1 MARSRSTDRLESGKT
16 TAKSI
21 KETWIAFS
29 KKRSEELRN
38 ELVVFYWPLVRY
50 TAERLH
56 AKLVD
61 EVDVEDLNS
70 AGFWGLK
77 EAVEAFDP
85 SRGVKFETYCV
96 QRIRGAMLDELRKQ
110 DWAPRLVRA
119 RQTQVDKVTETLT
132 QRLGYRPSLEEV
144 AQELGATENDAEKVM
159 RDAEDVGMIYL
170 SRKCFET
177 DSSKDVREVDVLVDP
192 RQVDPVLSAQR
203 RDIKELLTRG
213 LNRSERL
220 ILILYYFENM
230 TMKEIGLAL
239 DLSESRVSQMH
250 SSIIGRLKAQYA
262 DKRDEMES
270 EFA

>member
-1 MARSRSTDRLESGKT
+1 MARSRSTDRLPSGKT
-16 TAKSI
+16 TALSI
-21 KETWIAFS
+21 QDTWNTYGKERTL
-29 KKRSEELRN
+29 ELRN
-38 ELVVFYWPLVRY
+38 ELVVYYWPLVRY

-56 AKLVD
+56 SKLVD

-85 SRGVKFETYCV
+85 GRGVKFETYCV

-119 RQTQVDKVTETLT
+119 RQTQVEKLTETLT
-132 QRLGYRPSLEEV
+132 HRLGYKPSLEEI
-144 AQELGATENDAEKVM
+144 AQELGETENDAGKVM

-177 DSSKDVREVDVLVDP
+177 DSSKDVREVDVLIDP
-192 RQVDPVLSAQR
+192 RQVDPVLNAQR
-203 RDIKELLTRG
+203 RDIKDLLTRG
-213 LNRSERL
+213 LSRSERL

-230 TMKEIGLAL
+230 TMKEIGIAL

-250 SSIIGRLKAQYA
+250 SSIIGRLRSQYA
-262 DKRDEMES
+262 DKREEMES